1 MTQITTSVEDLV
13 AIKGILLQ
21 YKAEGVENPLLPL
34 NADVDGDGIADAYAL
49 DAFGKVILVS
59 NVPLSETVYVSDGDD
74 ILETGAKA

>member
-1 MTQITTSVEDLV
+1 MSQITTSVEDLV
-13 AIKGILLQ
+13 AIKNILLQ

-59 NVPLSETVYVSDGDD
+59 GVPLADTVFVSDGDD
-74 ILETGAKA
+74 ILETGEKA